1 MGYFIEDVLSIKDAT
16 QKQATHYVICNGGK
30 IRYLIAVNNRC
41 AKKRLAA
48 NISAYSGKLN
58 ILMKL
63 LCILPYGVLSA
74 MKLGKYVEV
83 TLADQ
88 VKSVFEKLEC
98 DSWNAIIGSYVEK
111 QKIVLQCFETD
122 NGKEAIYIKIGGETS
137 ENEMMV
143 ETAYLKEPIKSSI
156 FYSPKVLFAQN
167 RKDGHP
173 FNIQVTDEFSGEKV
187 PPIMTEEIYQIFKEI
202 SKSKPEI
209 QEDGVTKV
217 FSHGDFTPWNMKKN
231 GNKYVVFDW
240 EYAGYRF
247 YGFDLIHYLWQ
258 VENKLNKKEK
268 DIAMRDA
275 LLQAKAIDKKLS
287 LIQDSTLYDYY
298 FHELHKQ
305 FGSTL

>member
-1 MGYFIEDVLSIKDAT
+1 MGYFIENVLNIKDAT
-16 QKQATHYVICNGGK
+16 KKQATHYAICNGGK
-30 IRYLIAVNNRC
+30 IRFLIAVDSRC
-41 AKKRLAA
+41 TKKRLVG

-63 LCILPYGVLSA
+63 LCVLPYGVLSA
-74 MKLGKYVEV
+74 IKSGKYVNV

-88 VKSVFEKLEC
+88 VKTVFEKSGY
-98 DSWNAIIGSYVEK
+98 DRWNAIIGSYVEK
-111 QKIVLQCFETD
+111 QKIVLQCFEVD
-122 NGKEAIYIKIGGETS
+122 KAKEAIYMKIGGEAS
-137 ENEMMV
+137 ENEMLA
-143 ETAYLKEPIKSSI
+143 ETTYLKKPIKSSI
-156 FYSPKVLFAQN
+156 FYSPKVLFSQS
-167 RKDGHP
+167 RKAGYP
-173 FNIQVTDEFSGEKV
+173 FNIQVTEEFFGDRV

-202 SKSKPEI
+202 SGSKQEI
-209 QEDGVTKV
+209 KEDGITKV

-258 VENKLNKKEK
+258 VENKLNRKEK

-275 LLQAKAIDKKLS
+275 LLHAKAIDKKLS
-287 LIQDSTLYDYY
+287 LIQDSTLYDCY
-298 FHELHKQ
+298 FYELRKQ